1 MTTPREQF
9 QRHVAWTSHAPM
21 ALEVDRAEG
30 PYIWLTDGRRLTDLI
45 SGIAVSSLGHRHE
58 AVLAAIRRQLDRHLH
73 VMVYGEFIQE
83 AQSALA
89 ALLASVL
96 PGDLSSIYFTMSG
109 TEANEGALKLAKK
122 ATGRTRLVA
131 FDRSYHGD
139 THGSLSVT
147 GRSVYREPF
156 LPLLPDV
163 TFLPFDRVDALD
175 AIDNTV
181 AAVITEPIQG
191 EGGVRVPS
199 RAWHEALRDR
209 CTEVGALLIFDE
221 IQTGMGRTGTL
232 FAAEQFG
239 VVPDI
244 ITLAKALGGGM
255 PIGAFASRPEIM
267 GALRENPSLSHVT
280 TFGGHPVSCAAAHAA
295 LEVLVQERLHERA
308 PGIEA
313 RVRKALHIP
322 GVVEVRGMGAMLGM
336 VLSSPEETA
345 RVVSACLADGVLLG
359 WTLHSDTLVRIAPPL
374 NIPNDT
380 LDAALEI
387 IRQHVGR

>member
-1 MTTPREQF
+1 
-9 QRHVAWTSHAPM
+9 
-21 ALEVDRAEG
+21 
-30 PYIWLTDGRRLTDLI
+30 
-45 SGIAVSSLGHRHE
+45 
-58 AVLAAIRRQLDRHLH
+58 
-73 VMVYGEFIQE
+73 
-83 AQSALA
+83 
-89 ALLASVL
+89 
-96 PGDLSSIYFTMSG
+96 
-109 TEANEGALKLAKK
+109 
-122 ATGRTRLVA
+122 
-131 FDRSYHGD
+131 
-139 THGSLSVT
+139 
-147 GRSVYREPF
+147 
-156 LPLLPDV
+156 
-163 TFLPFDRVDALD
+163 
-175 AIDNTV
+175 
-181 AAVITEPIQG
+181 
-191 EGGVRVPS
+191 VRVPS